1 MGCEQLHE
9 GFFSDLIDVISGIKD
24 IRKEKKDRKAIAGY
38 TSLAKATSNL
48 ICVFPVLLSRNIPIG
63 TAQIVTKACER
74 DDTSMLQI
82 LFSALSISQAS
93 DGIEYVKSVHRNM
106 KLGSGVDVD
115 EFMRVMNNSLMT
127 ESSIVDSQ
135 TYDLIRDDMKN
146 INYTLPDSISE
157 RGLNGYSL
165 IKEGYNYLLLED
177 MMPDD
182 KTDEDEYGDLTFP
195 TEKYNDD
202 MPTYADEAKSDMDL
216 GLMYFFKSGLSDA
229 LDLDEETD
237 ERKIPEK
244 YVNVYMKDRNGHF
257 ILDKDTNDKIMIDSI
272 PYLNLF
278 CDDKLD
284 KELLRTVKYAYNLEN
299 PSNDDDSESN
309 EEALKKLTQLA
320 IKLGDDIDPKS
331 LDKAEKVIFD
341 KFTSIELKNQNL
353 NKSNIARL
361 FNDIQKEKLN
371 ILRANYDNVCR
382 RRDQKRS
389 DQSAIRQAK
398 MDRKKH
404 WLEVEKFRHQMRRD
418 HVQDK
423 KDQARAYQQYYS
435 DLYNRNS
442 KMLIDTDVK
451 KANEMMPT
459 LLNVSFTQM
468 VNQGDKK
475 YETPVAVS
483 MIIGVK
489 AKMVPLDSGDIINRI
504 INKNKDKNFFIKF
517 FRSTTREISFFKDL
531 VFSVD
536 KAKSDALSFS
546 KKSKSSGIWKL
557 LERRSGKSKA
567 ARLMGTQNSAMAIS
581 TLIITAEEV
590 ETIKKIANINVEDP
604 SVMAPIMQAYNL
616 MGFGIVD
623 DTLQTFKIMRDNGEN
638 YFETYAYTAL
648 EKELADNTKA
658 VANLVAAS
666 NRK

>member
-9 GFFSDLIDVISGIKD
+9 GFFSDLIDVISGIKE

-115 EFMRVMNNSLMT
+115 EFMRVMNNALMT

-135 TYDLIRDDMKN
+135 AYDLIRADMKN

-157 RGLNGYSL
+157 RGLNEYSL
-165 IKEGYNYLLLED
+165 IKEGYNYLLLESSMSD
-177 MMPDD
+177 ID
-182 KTDEDEYGDLTFP
+182 KSKDIYGDLTLPPLKSTDPDEIIYTTSEKIDKMLNAASWTMFKDIFTDFTKVITYEPFQDPNNPNNMIQPPP
-195 TEKYNDD
+195 TI
-202 MPTYADEAKSDMDL
+202 S
-216 GLMYFFKSGLSDA
+216 
-229 LDLDEETD
+229 
-237 ERKIPEK
+237 
-244 YVNVYMKDRNGHF
+244 
-257 ILDKDTNDKIMIDSI
+257 
-272 PYLNLF
+272 LF
-278 CDDKLD
+278 SDDKLNTS
-284 KELLRTVKYAYNLEN
+284 LLNFAKMQYKTNDNSVAINNLKDFIEKIQNRDIVSIDDYNMSDNNRAIFRKYVAMEMQENNLSRKDLIDLYEKIDRNNDQDTKNRT
-299 PSNDDDSESN
+299 D
-309 EEALKKLTQLA
+309 
-320 IKLGDDIDPKS
+320 
-331 LDKAEKVIFD
+331 
-341 KFTSIELKNQNL
+341 
-353 NKSNIARL
+353 
-361 FNDIQKEKLN
+361 N
-371 ILRANYDNVCR
+371 ILRRIAEKRADDNAER
-382 RRDQKRS
+382 L
-389 DQSAIRQAK
+389 AK
-398 MDRKKH
+398 MDKH
-404 WLEVEKFRHQMRRD
+404 RHILSVTQFRHQMRRD

-423 KDQARAYQQYYS
+423 KDKARAYQQYYS
-435 DLYNRNS
+435 DLSNRNT
-442 KMLIDTDVK
+442 KMLVDTDVK

-468 VNQGDKK
+468 VNKGDKK